1 MNVFLDSEFKIKSV
15 ALNCSV
21 SKNGGEEKPCW
32 ATLDNEDLNHDPVSF
47 NICVIPDNN
56 ESVLTAGDNYL
67 LKIWTMGAED
77 GINGFVTPSKSGWY
91 PISISA
97 KDYSENV
104 AEQVVDFTY
113 IRGET
118 FGYFDII
125 STIRNFGAKNLF
137 TFRFYLPSGKVFN
150 AYDHATKPGRIFL
163 EFQTINDFA

>member
-1 MNVFLDSEFKIKSV
+1 MW
-15 ALNCSV
+15 
-21 SKNGGEEKPCW
+21 GEEKPCRCSLPLLIMKIW
-32 ATLDNEDLNHDPVSF
+32 VLNQLRWTTRKSLVVSF